1 MSKIKHSKIISAA
14 IAAFIAAASAMAV
27 FFMLPARVAGADA
40 TAADIFAIGNDV
52 YTTLADAIDAVN
64 SSDQYD
70 QVEVTTIE
78 IGYSGDTL
86 PEELVVGIGS
96 TLVIKKP
103 IRLSAEAYDG
113 TVILR
118 RESGFTG
125 AMFSIPTEVTPDY
138 DPAELILELVT
149 VDGAGSYAP
158 VISGGGYALMSSVRF
173 RGQGQIAD
181 SEVGIEFEDT
191 SFAVLNDE
199 TPYGSFDMALFAAE
213 DGDKISFDP
222 YGVEGRYVDFSAP
235 LTLSGKSVTVEF
247 GSPSR
252 LGHHDALTGPMITV
266 ADGAT
271 LRISAGDNDSF
282 LIYEGDFTGPF
293 ISVAPGGTL
302 AYVAGSD
309 SPGSVSYD
317 SMPVSTVVECR
328 GTMTSEVRVNYNDA
342 TADVYAGG
350 NYSSTYVPR
359 IESEKYD
366 GVRFQVTFDS
376 PGIDA
381 ALPEAQFCR
390 YSETLELPSATS
402 DYFDLLYWR
411 QETVATPD
419 PEYRYYDAYE
429 ELSELTGP
437 VALQAVWTPTEWP
450 QFTSSLPDSDS
461 MTYGDT
467 RTYGVTVTH
476 PAVTAGAVTV
486 DCTWGVY
493 GDGVEDL
500 SDGGTSFSI
509 SGYPAGQYTV
519 VVTASL
525 VSRGAV
531 IEYVDYPPSSEM
543 TLTVERRT
551 LTVKAKDVSV
561 TYGDTV
567 PGFETEIT
575 GFVSGESEATLEAE
589 DAAVALPVCPD
600 AAGAVLNAGTYTIE
614 FDGPADFTG
623 SKNYIFSYQ
632 NGTLTV
638 GKAAVTF
645 AAPSVTS
652 FTYSASEQG
661 PLLPEGSGYTITG
674 ELSAVN
680 AGRYSATVA
689 LTDRTNT
696 EWSTGG
702 DGDITVEWTIAKA
715 ALTVTADSRTVTFGS
730 PAPSFTCRVTGFLG
744 ADTEASLT
752 GSAVAASSYRQG
764 SPVGTYSIVFA
775 GYTSA
780 NYDINYVDGTLTVTK
795 LKIDAPA
802 VTNTSFVY
810 SGTAQRLQIAQS
822 TYYSVSGNTQT
833 AAGSYNAAVTLTD
846 KANTEWS
853 TGGTADLRIAWT
865 ISKAALNVAADSATA
880 VYGDAAPAFTAT
892 VTGLA
897 GNDTTASLGGTLVFT
912 TGYTAGS
919 NAGSY
924 TVTPSG
930 YTSGNYDI
938 TYTAG
943 TLTVIRAKTDMSGVS
958 FRDFACLFDRKPH
971 TVEIAGTLPSG
982 VTVSY
987 SPSNTYTAIGEY
999 TVTASF
1005 ACDTANYEEIP
1016 SMSAKLIINDTGFV
1030 GSDEYNRI
1038 VERIKNTR
1046 SDHITNPTARKILSD
1061 RIDAFVSD
1069 AEKTISMEELMPLV
1083 DRFDGFLDEFVIDL
1097 RFSPLSVFKDR
1108 YYNGE
1113 KIESGFN
1120 LVGSMYREFSAIIIS
1135 DCTIEYPHGDCFVT
1149 GDTSF
1154 RVKSGELET
1163 EFDILP
1169 VLPYN
1174 KSGIILEPSVAGG
1187 LELRAGDPLPA
1198 IGGTAKNSAGD
1209 TVPGVFAWAEGQELR
1224 AGEREY
1230 LFTFVPEGETEPC
1243 YGTLKLSVRKGI
1255 PEVTSVRLAG
1265 GDRGFIYGD
1274 PLPELACESSVP
1286 GSIAFDVGQMLLVG
1300 EHGYAYTFTPDSEEY
1315 ENVRGEFTLT
1325 AGKAPLII
1333 EARDLLIYEGDEPVF
1348 TFVFTGFVNVESS
1361 LLLISGPTVENVPTE
1376 IGTYRVIPGGAVSD
1390 NYEITYRESE
1400 FTVRPR
1406 SYAAE
1411 ITDDPDGL
1419 TAEFRLDENTLLR
1432 VKTSVSG
1439 FDAAAFDAFVKS
1451 SGILTP
1457 GEAPRYLYD
1466 LSLTDNDYRET
1477 GKAALIM
1484 LDIPSALDGYCIHI
1498 LRVTDG
1504 VYSVYTDYET
1514 SDGRIYLS
1522 IRGSGTYCI
1531 SAVPE
1536 EEILVLIRDFLSDT
1550 DTASDDVWRV
1560 KMYYDLLPES
1570 GRKKLSDN
1578 ELAALDSLFGSSTGK
1593 LVLIREGENGITVD
1607 GLGSVTVNELLD
1619 ISTEKVEVGITSSA
1633 AVISDGV
1640 KAALRESGLEIAEAY
1655 ELGIYKTVSVSGNED
1670 SSYTELVGSNDIK
1683 GRLKIGIP
1691 VTGRMRQFGGLC
1703 VRYIG
1708 EGGVPEEVAASVEK
1722 IGDTEYLVFETD
1734 RLSTCVIAGVPAAD
1748 AGVTDKVG
1756 ASWAILLSFGA
1767 AATAVAVPGYV
1778 IKRKEERRAGK

>member
-14 IAAFIAAASAMAV
+14 IAAFIAASAAAAA
-27 FFMLPARVAGADA
+27 FFALPPRVAGADG
-40 TAADIFAIGNDV
+40 TVADKFAVGDDI
-52 YTTLADAIDAVN
+52 YTTLAAALDAVN
-64 SSDQYD
+64 SSDMYD
-70 QVEVTTIE
+70 PVEVTTIE

-103 IRLSAEAYDG
+103 IRLTGEAYDG

-118 RESGFTG
+118 RGSGFTG

-138 DPAELILELVT
+138 DPSELILELVT

-158 VISGGGYALMSSVRF
+158 VISGGGYALMSSVSF
-173 RGQGQIAD
+173 LSQGQIAE
-181 SEVGIEFEDT
+181 SGVGIEFEDT
-191 SFAVLNDE
+191 CYAMLNGG
-199 TPYGSFDMALFAAE
+199 TPYGSLDMALTAAE
-213 DGDKISFDP
+213 NGDTVSFDP
-222 YGVEGRYVDFSAP
+222 YDVEGRYVDFSAP
-235 LTLSGKSVTVEF
+235 LTLSGSSVTLE
-247 GSPSR
+247 
-252 LGHHDALTGPMITV
+252 LGPTTRIGHPDALTGPLITV

-271 LRISAGDNDSF
+271 LRISADTDCSLMYTG
-282 LIYEGDFTGPF
+282 EFTGPF
-293 ISVAPGGTL
+293 ISVGSGGTL
-302 AYVAGSD
+302 SYVAGSD
-309 SPGSVSYD
+309 TQCSVTYE
-317 SMPVSTVVECR
+317 SMPAATVVECR
-328 GTMTSEVRVNYNDA
+328 GTMTSEIHVNYNNA

-350 NYSSTYVPR
+350 SYSSTYDTRV
-359 IESEKYD
+359 ESQKYD
-366 GVRFQVTFDS
+366 GIRFQVTFDS
-376 PGIDA
+376 PGIAA

-411 QETVATPD
+411 QEIVAPPD
-419 PEYRYYDAYE
+419 PEYSYYDAYE
-429 ELSELTGP
+429 ELSELTWP

-450 QFTSSLPDSDS
+450 QFTSSLPDYDS

-467 RTYGVTVTH
+467 RTYSVEVTH
-476 PAVTAGAVTV
+476 PAVTAGDVTV
-486 DCTWGVY
+486 ACTWGVY

-525 VSRGAV
+525 VSGDAV
-531 IEYVDYPPSSEM
+531 IEYVDDPPYSEM
-543 TLTVERRT
+543 ELTVERRT

-600 AAGAVLNAGTYTIE
+600 AAGAVPNAGTYTIE
-614 FDGPADFTG
+614 FDGQANFTG

-638 GKAAVTF
+638 GRAPVTF
-645 AAPSVTS
+645 TAPSVTS
-652 FTYSASEQG
+652 FTYSAAEQG

-715 ALTVTADSRTVTFGS
+715 ALTVTADDRTVTFGS
-730 PAPSFTCRVTGFLG
+730 PAPAYTCRVTGFLG

-780 NYDINYVDGTLTVTK
+780 NYDINYADGTLTVTK

-802 VTNTSFVY
+802 VSDTSFVY
-810 SGTAQRLQIAQS
+810 SGAAQRLQIAQS
-822 TYYSVSGNTQT
+822 SYYSVSGNTQT
-833 AAGSYNAAVTLTD
+833 AAGSYSAAVALTD
-846 KANTEWS
+846 RTNTEWS

-897 GNDTTASLGGTLVFT
+897 GNDTEASLGGTLVFT

-943 TLTVIRAKTDMSGVS
+943 TLTVVRAKIDMSGVS

-971 TVEIAGTLPSG
+971 TVVITGTLPSG

-987 SPSNTYTAIGEY
+987 SPSNIYTGIGEY
-999 TVTASF
+999 PVTASF

-1016 SMSAKLIINDTGFV
+1016 SMSAKLIIKDTGFV

-1046 SDHITNPTARKILSD
+1046 SDHITNQTARKILSD
-1061 RIDAFVSD
+1061 RIDTFVSD

-1108 YYNGE
+1108 YYSGE

-1154 RVKSGELET
+1154 KVKSGKLET

-1174 KSGIILEPSVAGG
+1174 KSGIILEPSVAGSRD
-1187 LELRAGDPLPA
+1187 LRAGDPLPA
-1198 IGGTAKNSAGD
+1198 IGGTAKNAAGD
-1209 TVPGVFAWAEGQELR
+1209 TVPGVFAWAEGQKLR

-1265 GDRGFIYGD
+1265 GHRGFIYGD

-1315 ENVRGEFTLT
+1315 ETVRGDFTLT

-1333 EARDLLIYEGDEPVF
+1333 EARDLLICEGDEPVF

-1361 LLLISGPTVENVPTE
+1361 LLLTSGPTVENVPTE

-1411 ITDDPDGL
+1411 ITDDPDGI

-1432 VKTSVSG
+1432 VRTVTSG
-1439 FDAAAFDAFVKS
+1439 FDAAAFDAFVRS

-1457 GEAPRYLYD
+1457 GEAQKYLYE

-1498 LRVTDG
+1498 LKVTDG
-1504 VYSVYTDYET
+1504 VFSVYTDYET
-1514 SDGRIYLS
+1514 SDGKIYLS

-1536 EEILVLIRDFLSDT
+1536 DEILVLIRDFISDT
-1550 DTASDDVWRV
+1550 DTDPENVWRV

-1607 GLGSVTVNELLD
+1607 GLGNVTVNELLD
-1619 ISTEKVEVGITSSA
+1619 ISTERVEVGITSSA
-1633 AVISDGV
+1633 AGISDSV
-1640 KAALRESGLEIAEAY
+1640 KAALRESGLEIAEAF
-1655 ELGIYKTVSVSGNED
+1655 ELGIYKTVCVSGKES

-1691 VTGRMRQFGGLC
+1691 VTGRMRQFSGLC
-1703 VRYIG
+1703 VRLIG
-1708 EGGVPEEVAASVEK
+1708 DGGVPAEVAASVEK
-1722 IGDTEYLVFETD
+1722 IGDKEYLVFETD

-1748 AGVTDKVG
+1748 AAVRDKAG
-1756 ASWAILLSFGA
+1756 ASWAIILSFGA

-1778 IKRKEERRAGK
+1778 IKRKEERRTGE